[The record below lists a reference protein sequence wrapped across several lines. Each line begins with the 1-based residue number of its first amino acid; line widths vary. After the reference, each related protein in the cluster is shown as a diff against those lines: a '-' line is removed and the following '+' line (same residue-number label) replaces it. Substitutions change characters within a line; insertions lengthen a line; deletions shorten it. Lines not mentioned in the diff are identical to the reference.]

1 MQERPHVLSLSSFR
15 QYDSSLTNAIALYLL
30 VPADGKT
37 SLSLIGDKR
46 TQFPEDLWLPSCTYS
61 PTWLLNHCYVL
72 GVLRKIYLTSLA
84 RGTLFPTG
92 FEKLWGGIKP
102 CLSFCHVLPASLC
115 SCVKVYMFAIL
126 SWESA
131 DVQCRLTLLMN
142 FWQLWS
148 PLAPVLFK
156 SQMDFPR
163 WKRTC
168 SWPHLAPR
176 KLVLNQA
183 HSLCLIWS
191 LWFHPIRC
199 LNSQFFSFLIPMY
212 TWHQKLDK
220 WLQIRWEKN
229 KTLFLKQNLILF

>member
-1 MQERPHVLSLSSFR
+1 MFSLWVALDSTTHPWPMPLHCTCWFPLMERLPFRWLVIKEPSFLRTFGCQAAPTLQLDFSIIVTSWECWERFILLLWLEVLSF
-15 QYDSSLTNAIALYLL
+15 
-30 VPADGKT
+30 
-37 SLSLIGDKR
+37 
-46 TQFPEDLWLPSCTYS
+46 
-61 PTWLLNHCYVL
+61 
-72 GVLRKIYLTSLA
+72 
-84 RGTLFPTG
+84 FPTG

-102 CLSFCHVLPASLC
+102 CLSFCHVLPASLG

-131 DVQCRLTLLMN
+131 DVQCQLTLLMN

-168 SWPHLAPR
+168 SWPHLGPR